1 MDAFFSLF
9 FAFLFFILIVAGALS
24 SLDWQ
29 RKNRG
34 EAVRREHEF
43 YFFRFFYFNPDDK
56 RIMLTKRGGGGYTL
70 NLGNPFSWALILLLS
85 GWVLYSLRG

>member
-1 MDAFFSLF
+1 MVSFLSLF
-9 FAFLFFILIVAGALS
+9 VAFLLFFLIVAGALS

-34 EAVRREHEF
+34 EALRQEHEF

-56 RIMLTKRGGGGYTL
+56 RLMLTKPGGGGYTL
-70 NLGNPFSWALILLLS
+70 NFGNPFS
-85 GWVLYSLRG
+85 